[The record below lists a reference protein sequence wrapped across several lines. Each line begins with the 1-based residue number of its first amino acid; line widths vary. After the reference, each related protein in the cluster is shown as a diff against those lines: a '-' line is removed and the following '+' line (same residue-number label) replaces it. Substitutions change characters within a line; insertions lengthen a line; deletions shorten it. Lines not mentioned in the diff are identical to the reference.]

1 MKWKR
6 NLFMK
11 GKVKGKGKGTYK
23 FNILEK
29 GKEIFIVRKKGNRKM

>member
-11 GKVKGKGKGTYK
+11 GKVKGKGKGIY
-23 FNILEK
+23 NLNSLEK
-29 GKEIFIVRKKGNRKM
+29 GKETFIV